1 MNNKKKLLSKIFT
14 IIEIEII
21 NAVVVFQYIS
31 CNALISGN
39 HFYTK
44 SIFTK
49 INHCIYV
56 SATFIP
62 LFKIPNHIFHIVW
75 SINYFL
81 AKYTQLC
88 FAFSAEHSL
97 TS

>member
-1 MNNKKKLLSKIFT
+1 MNNEKKLLSKILT

-39 HFYTK
+39 HFYPK

-56 SATFIP
+56 SATFIL
-62 LFKIPNHIFHIVW
+62 LFKIPNHIFHNVW
-75 SINYFL
+75 RINYFL